1 MPDTRWRL
9 TDEEMKKAVKDYAA
23 KVPPADMVV
32 LGRGYYGLMS
42 PVIAEVQLRK
52 IALVLKGEAHLDIDG
67 QGVGLAVLPQA
78 LLDSL
83 YEEAGLVQKGRDVRT

>member
-1 MPDTRWRL
+1 MPETRRRL
-9 TDEEMKKAVKDYAA
+9 TDEELDTLYRGQAVSYI
-23 KVPPADMVV
+23 
-32 LGRGYYGLMS
+32 L
-42 PVIAEVQLRK
+42 AEAQLRK